1 MVVKPARF
9 WRYHNT
15 ILLATS
21 LLLLFLFADSAIVET
36 VLQRFG
42 GHGYLGA
49 FVAGVF
55 FVSTFTV
62 APATVLLF
70 HIAQEGFGL
79 LGIALAAGA
88 GSVLGDLL
96 IFRFFKRHLFS
107 EAAPLLAQAKRTPL
121 HALFHSPHFGWLTP
135 LLGALIIASPLPD
148 EIGIGFMGVTK
159 ITQWQFIL
167 LTYVL
172 NASGI
177 WAILSLAQAI

>member
-1 MVVKPARF
+1 MAVTYARL

-15 ILLATS
+15 MLLVLS
-21 LLLLFLFADSAIVET
+21 LLLLFLFADSVVVST
-36 VLQRFG
+36 VIQRFG

-49 FVAGVF
+49 FAAGMF

-62 APATVLLF
+62 APATLLLYNL
-70 HIAQEGFGL
+70 AEQGFGTI
-79 LGIALAAGA
+79 GIALAAGA
-88 GSVLGDLL
+88 GAVLGDLL
-96 IFRFFKRHLFS
+96 IFRFFRRHLFG
-107 EAAPLLAQAKRTPL
+107 EAAPLLVRTEQTPL
-121 HALFHSPHFGWLTP
+121 NALFHSPHFGWLTP

-172 NASGI
+172 NAVGI
-177 WAILSLAQAI
+177 WIIVSLAQTI